1 MGFIA
6 KADGKVDINEINIA
20 KKFMA
25 RLGIKNAVERKMAV
39 EAFNFGKSLSFNLD
53 QQLQIVRTMAFA
65 NPQILQQFYTIQK
78 EAASIDGHIDPQKQ
92 KYYSTFIKG
101 ILEHNITSSIILS
114 SNHKFH
120 CLQTT
125 KCVRHRY
132 EFNPRCDSKS
142 I

>member
-1 MGFIA
+1 MRSILLRNSWLDLA
-6 KADGKVDINEINIA
+6 
-20 KKFMA
+20 
-25 RLGIKNAVERKMAV
+25 LNAERKWLLKH
-39 EAFNFGKSLSFNLD
+39 FGKLPNLD

-78 EAASIDGHIDPQKQ
+78 EAASIDGHIDPQNK

-125 KCVRHRY
+125 KC
-132 EFNPRCDSKS
+132 
-142 I
+142 